1 MPGSP
6 IASGRCTSARVICR
20 PTHAMGFPWHRIA
33 RAVGESRSRP
43 DAEGQSAPPGVRPD
57 AWRRIQS
64 APLDQIAVPSRCV
77 PVSNRRRLLEPAVRI
92 VGIGPA
98 QLNKFSRAL
107 EIAKEPGEIL
117 TVEAQIDGLE
127 HALRQAGFDIE
138 VVRPIN
144 ELKVWARWKLGR
156 ALAKVE
162 RGSGP
167 GRGKKKDEAQPSFA
181 AFINA
186 IGLDKA
192 RAIAPVAHRG
202 SRRPPGLFRRS
213 TLIRVSFRPVCL
225 FEKRRPS
232 LRSLATPYV
241 VRISTGCHVR
251 SSGGLGREPR
261 GPQ

>member
-57 AWRRIQS
+57 AGRRIQS

-77 PVSNRRRLLEPAVRI
+77 PVSNRRRLFEPAVRI

-98 QLNKFSRAL
+98 
-107 EIAKEPGEIL
+107 
-117 TVEAQIDGLE
+117 VEAQIDGLE
-127 HALRQAGFDIE
+127 IE
-138 VVRPIN
+138 VVSPGSFAISSARLN
-144 ELKVWARWKLGR
+144 DQLKVWARWKLGR

-225 FEKRRPS
+225 FEQRLTLS
-232 LRSLATPYV
+232 
-241 VRISTGCHVR
+241 ITGCRVR